1 MEQWAVQLRSRQK
14 EYNMKVIAQP
24 ESYSDM
30 LERIFVVTVATGI
43 ICTLILAS
51 ASPDVKA
58 LLDSIKTETDVGP
71 IKGLKVLYVL
81 VPIAVS
87 MIFRIVRLHDWIS
100 DRLRIRLAFDT
111 WYILFPLAQSSGHT
125 LDKRRKQ
132 CIRSVRESA
141 MYKVFYPYAGFA
153 TPAIDKQLI
162 RTALD
167 NWGWFWSWVE
177 SEVLLVVSSI
187 VVKAM
192 GGDAQFWICLNGS
205 FLIALLLLTTWFACR
220 RSADRQVRAIVDDP
234 QRKSDIYA
242 YFAEILRGSTQTG
255 NGDLKSEESV
265 DGPTSEV
272 PGLSQDSA
280 QVDHPQAGA

>member
-1 MEQWAVQLRSRQK
+1 
-14 EYNMKVIAQP
+14 MKVIAQP

-51 ASPDVKA
+51 ASPSVKA

-71 IKGLKVLYVL
+71 IKDLKALYVL
-81 VPIAVS
+81 IPIFIAVVS
-87 MIFRIVRLHDWIS
+87 RVVLLHDRLS
-100 DRLRIRLAFDT
+100 DLLHIRIIFDT
-111 WYILFPLAQSSGHT
+111 RYVLFPMARLSGHDV
-125 LDKRRKQ
+125 DKNMEQR
-132 CIRSVRESA
+132 IRSVRESA

-153 TPAIDKQLI
+153 APAIDKQLI

-192 GGDAQFWICLNGS
+192 GGDAQFWICLDGS

-220 RSADRQVRAIVDDP
+220 RSADRQVRAVVDDP

>member
-1 MEQWAVQLRSRQK
+1 
-14 EYNMKVIAQP
+14 MKVIAQP

-58 LLDSIKTETDVGP
+58 LLDSFKTEADVGP
-71 IKGLKVLYVL
+71 IKGLKASYVL
-81 VPIAVS
+81 VPIGVS

-100 DRLRIRLAFDT
+100 DRFRIRLAFDT
-111 WYILFPLAQSSGHT
+111 WHILFPLALSSGHT

-141 MYKVFYPYAGFA
+141 MYKVFYPYAGFDK
-153 TPAIDKQLI
+153 PAIDKQLI

-177 SEVLLVVSSI
+177 SAVLLAVSSI
-187 VVKAM
+187 IVKAM
-192 GGDAQFWICLNGS
+192 GGDGQFWICLNGS
-205 FLIALLLLTTWFACR
+205 FLIVLLLLTTWFACR
-220 RSADRQVRAIVDDP
+220 QSADRQVRAIIDDP
-234 QRKSDIYA
+234 QRRSDIHA
-242 YFAEILRGSTQTG
+242 YFAEILQGSTQTT
-255 NGDLKSEESV
+255 NADLKSEESV
-265 DGPTSEV
+265 DGSTSEV
-272 PGLSQDSA
+272 PGLDPDSA
-280 QVDHPQAGA
+280 QVDHPHAGS

>member
-1 MEQWAVQLRSRQK
+1 
-14 EYNMKVIAQP
+14 MKVIAQP

-58 LLDSIKTETDVGP
+58 LLDSITTETDVGP
-71 IKGLKVLYVL
+71 IKGLKALYVL

-111 WYILFPLAQSSGHT
+111 WYILFPLAQLSGHT
-125 LDKRRKQ
+125 LDKSGKQ

-141 MYKVFYPYAGFA
+141 MHKVFYPYAGFA

-167 NWGWFWSWVE
+167 NWGWFWVGVE
-177 SEVLLVVSSI
+177 SAFLFAVTGIIVAVVGGGI
-187 VVKAM
+187 QFILCMVAVVVT
-192 GGDAQFWICLNGS
+192 GS
-205 FLIALLLLTTWFACR
+205 LLLIKWFACR
-220 RSADRQVRAIVDDP
+220 RSADRQVRAIVGDP
-234 QRKSDIYA
+234 QRKSDIHT
-242 YFAEILRGSTQTG
+242 YFAEVLRGSTQTG
-255 NGDLKSEESV
+255 NVNLKSEESV
-265 DGPTSEV
+265 DGPTSGV
-272 PGLSQDSA
+272 PGLDQDSA
-280 QVDHPQAGA
+280 QVDHPQTGA

>member
-1 MEQWAVQLRSRQK
+1 
-14 EYNMKVIAQP
+14 MKVIAQP

-58 LLDSIKTETDVGP
+58 LLDSFKTEADVGP
-71 IKGLKVLYVL
+71 IKGLKASYVL
-81 VPIAVS
+81 VPFAVG

-111 WYILFPLAQSSGHT
+111 WYILFPMARLSGHDV
-125 LDKRRKQ
+125 DKNMEQR
-132 CIRSVRESA
+132 IRSVRESA

-167 NWGWFWSWVE
+167 NWGWFWSCVE
-177 SEVLLVVSSI
+177 SEVLFVVTAF

-192 GGDAQFWICLNGS
+192 GGDAQFWICLNVS
-205 FLIALLLLTTWFACR
+205 LLIVLFLLISWFACR

-234 QRKSDIYA
+234 QRKNDIHT
-242 YFAEILRGSTQTG
+242 YFAEILRDSTQTR
-255 NGDLKSEESV
+255 NVDLKSEESV
-265 DGPTSEV
+265 DGSTSEV
-272 PGLSQDSA
+272 PGLDQDSA
-280 QVDHPQAGA
+280 RVDHPQADA